1 MTDLPQVLIIGDSI
15 SIGYT
20 QRVADLLGGAA
31 SVIRNDGNA
40 RDSGNVLANL
50 DAWLDGEGAA
60 VIHFNCGL
68 HDIKTDRHSRSR
80 LASIEQYRANL
91 SGIVERLK
99 ATGAEL
105 LWATSTP
112 VIDRRH
118 NAAKEFDRHN
128 ADVEAYNAA
137 ADEIIR
143 AAGIHTDDL
152 YGATVAHGP
161 EMMLSDDGVHMT
173 EGGYSVLAEAVAES
187 ILKVLP
193 GK

>member
-1 MTDLPQVLIIGDSI
+1 MTDPPQVLIIGDSI

-31 SVIRNDGNA
+31 TVIRNDGNA

-50 DAWLDGEGAA
+50 DAWLDGEQTA

-68 HDIKTDRHSRSR
+68 HDIKIDRHSRAH
-80 LASIEQYRANL
+80 LASIEQYQANL

-112 VIDRRH
+112 VIDQRH

-152 YGATVAHGP
+152 YGAAVAHGM